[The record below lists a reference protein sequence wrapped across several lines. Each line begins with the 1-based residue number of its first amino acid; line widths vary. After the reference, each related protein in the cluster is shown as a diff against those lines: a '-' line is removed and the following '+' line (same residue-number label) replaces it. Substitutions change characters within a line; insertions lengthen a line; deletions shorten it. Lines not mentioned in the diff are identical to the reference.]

1 MKTVYFRYNYNIT
14 SINQIKGEGIMKTK
28 VLLFAMVWAAMHL
41 SLMKAGAQ
49 EVNDLNAK
57 RWSMPVSLHAQPM
70 LVAEQEDEQPTTN
83 ESDEKKVLTVEL
95 TDGLTLA
102 EALGDDRYTVD
113 SLIVKGFM
121 PQSDF
126 PVLYDLALWGRMT
139 GLNMKHCKVEG
150 DSIPSNA
157 FFYNVQG
164 NGKLYDEQ
172 THEQLKQNTYYCLN
186 YIKLPEELKTIGDSA
201 FKHSYPLT
209 RVLHLKGELELPE
222 GLTDIG
228 ESAFGCHWSMSC
240 HRMVGTLRFPSTVRR
255 IGYGAFSGNWFNT
268 IVLPDPDVEIGP
280 FTFFASHKLREVVFP
295 EGITRLA
302 DAMFKLSNF
311 GDKEELVLPETIE
324 ELGIQTFALCNLKR
338 VVLPTHLKK
347 IPDGCFA
354 QVPLKEINLPEG
366 LEEIGDEAYVVYKE
380 SYSPPYGKYQMID
393 EITIPN
399 SVHTIGRYAFY
410 EQDFKTIHL
419 PASLTQIGVRAFYKK
434 DMQYNK
440 PCEVY
445 AYNPVPPT
453 LIMDDEEDYDN
464 IFRAFNENDWQDSEY
479 LMRTLYVPEGARD
492 AYMADRSWN
501 LDYFKEIVE
510 MTQAGIVETEKD
522 CMADGEADI
531 FDMNGRLIGKTMVN
545 GQSID
550 TTELQRGIYIV
561 RKGNASKK
569 IVVK

>member
-1 MKTVYFRYNYNIT
+1 MKTI
-14 SINQIKGEGIMKTK
+14 
-28 VLLFAMVWAAMHL
+28 VLFLAIAWGAWLNV
-41 SLMKAGAQ
+41 GAQ
-49 EVNDLNAK
+49 EANVGNTKHFN
-57 RWSMPVSLHAQPM
+57 MPVSLHAQPM
-70 LVAEQEDEQPTTN
+70 LVAEQEDEQSTTN

-139 GLNMKHCKVEG
+139 GLNMKQCQVEG

-172 THEQLKQNTYYCLN
+172 THGQLEENTFYTLN
-186 YIKLPEELKTIGDSA
+186 YIKLPDGLKIIGDSA
-201 FKHSYPLT
+201 FTHSYRNT

-228 ESAFGCHWSMSC
+228 AFAFGCRWSLPC
-240 HRMVGTLRFPSTVRR
+240 HNMTGTLRFPSTIRR
-255 IGYGAFSGNWFNT
+255 IGEGAFSGNWFST
-268 IVLPDPDVEIGP
+268 IVLPNPDVEVGGL
-280 FTFFASHKLREVVFP
+280 TFFASYKVREVVFP
-295 EGITRLA
+295 EGITRLP
-302 DAMFKLSNF
+302 DGMFKLSNF

-324 ELGIQTFALCNLKR
+324 DLGIQAFAMCNLKR

-347 IPDGCFA
+347 IPDACFA
-354 QVPLKEINLPEG
+354 RVPLQEINLPEG
-366 LEEIGDEAYVVYKE
+366 LEEIGDEAFVVYKE
-380 SYSPPYGKYQMID
+380 SYGPPYGKYQMID

-434 DMQYNK
+434 DMQYYK

-464 IFRAFNENDWQDSEY
+464 IFRAFNENDWQYSEY

-492 AYMADRSWN
+492 AYMADHSWN